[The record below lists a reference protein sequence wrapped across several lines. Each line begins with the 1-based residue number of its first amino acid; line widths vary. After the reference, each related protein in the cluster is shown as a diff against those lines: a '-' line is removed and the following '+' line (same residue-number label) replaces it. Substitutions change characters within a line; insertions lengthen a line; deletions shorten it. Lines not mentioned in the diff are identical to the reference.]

1 MEVREAKATDA
12 ETIRDIASRS
22 MHASYESFLDTSVI
36 DEAISEWYDKEE
48 LRDQIDDEEVLLLVV
63 EDEGDIVGFSQSEL
77 LANDPLEG
85 RLTWLHVEPDARG
98 RGIGSR
104 LLLRTQEEL
113 LDLGV
118 ERVSSVVLAGNEF
131 GNEFYEGH
139 GYEKAGD
146 RTVEIGETEFVEN
159 IWRKVDGEEVPEW
172 DTLDPFETEDGT
184 VYVSYSEAARGSEG
198 PFYQAYSD
206 SDRDR
211 KYGWFCG
218 ACQSFENAMSTMGE
232 VVCNECGNRRRP
244 TRWDAAYL

>member
-1 MEVREAKATDA
+1 MEVREAKAADA

-22 MHASYESFLDTSVI
+22 MHASYESFLDATVI
-36 DEAISEWYDKEE
+36 DEAISEWYDREE
-48 LRDQIDDEEVLLLVV
+48 LRDQIDDEDVLLLVV
-63 EDEGDIVGFSQSEL
+63 EDDGEIVGFSQSEL
-77 LANDPLEG
+77 LTNDPLEG

-104 LLLRTQEEL
+104 LLVRTQEEL
-113 LDLGV
+113 LDLGA
-118 ERVSSVVLAGNEF
+118 ERISSAVLDGNEF

-139 GYEKAGD
+139 GYEQVGD
-146 RTVEIGETEFVEN
+146 RTVEIGETEFREN

-172 DTLDPFETEDGT
+172 ETLDPFETEDGT
-184 VYVSYSEAARGSEG
+184 VYVSYSEAARGSQG

-206 SDRDR
+206 SDREH

-232 VVCNECGNRRRP
+232 VVCNECGNRRKP